1 MDYIEAIDQASKLSK
16 ENSEMKY
23 HVFVRGKTGTA
34 TIQATFDDIY
44 EGTYHK
50 GLIELIQKVKGL
62 TKDEKLKALCDGKF
76 LADYAVTA
84 NQIDDLL

>member
-1 MDYIEAIDQASKLSK
+1 MDYIEAIDQASELSK

-23 HVFVRGKTGTA
+23 HVFVKGKTGIA
-34 TIQATFDDIY
+34 TIQATLDDTY

-50 GLIELIQKVKGL
+50 GLIELVEKLEGL
-62 TKDEKLKALCDGKF
+62 TKDERFNALCDGKF